1 MPMRQ
6 TMPVPPAAQKAAPP
20 KADAVAAI
28 NQFALSPAAIP
39 AALAFERDANT
50 PAAAPTTSQGASA
63 NAGRP
68 MFHSLFQ
75 TGERREAIAP
85 AISELWR
92 PARPKA
98 AQLQKSSQESSQESS
113 RAPSS
118 APSPRPGD
126 KDVGTTLNLF
136 SDPRP
141 AAGGR
146 SGGGI

>member
-1 MPMRQ
+1 
-6 TMPVPPAAQKAAPP
+6 
-20 KADAVAAI
+20 
-28 NQFALSPAAIP
+28 
-39 AALAFERDANT
+39 
-50 PAAAPTTSQGASA
+50 
-63 NAGRP
+63 

-92 PARPKA
+92 PARANA
-98 AQLQKSSQESSQESS
+98 AQPRESSQESS

-141 AAGGR
+141 GAGGR
-146 SGGGI
+146 SRGGI